1 MELQAH
7 RSFSQ
12 HNRNRIPGWK
22 PKLRFRDVFNKV
34 PGKNRVQQ
42 CISRC
47 SCPDTRKMISYIH
60 AWISENQSN
69 IEILIHGNSTPFL
82 WRDTRTFEGTSAWN
96 VYLKGIEK
104 ERERERE
111 RETILRSTNTM
122 TPVSKWLWAQFYRS
136 RPNVPFLL
144 RFLRERKVHRSNLTT
159 WTRRPRQLEKYFS
172 KHGLNLPIRNGIRT
186 VSIVY
191 LSRNEIARLENRF
204 SKKVLPSY
212 WLWNN
217 TATHH
222 ALRLYN
228 V

>member
-1 MELQAH
+1 M
-7 RSFSQ
+7 FSIKSPA
-12 HNRNRIPGWK
+12 RTGSSSAFPGAPAPTRAKWYRISTLGYRKTSPISKFWYTVTL
-22 PKLRFRDVFNKV
+22 LRFCDAILARSKELL
-34 PGKNRVQQ
+34 PET
-42 CISRC
+42 CISKG
-47 SCPDTRKMISYIH
+47 SRK
-60 AWISENQSN
+60 
-69 IEILIHGNSTPFL
+69 
-82 WRDTRTFEGTSAWN
+82 
-96 VYLKGIEK
+96 
-104 ERERERE
+104 RERERE